1 MLEHS
6 RQAFLDHFK
15 PMPRILHWFLRFSIL
30 NPICIRLI
38 GAASRRNRDLLIRSF
53 YLGVLAAVLFFGLMA
68 ITATG
73 RLSLRELAAGSANVF
88 IILAILQFILICVLT
103 PLFMASAI
111 SKEAEPQ
118 TWDVLLTTPMSPTQ
132 IVLGNLFGRLFF
144 IIALSVAALPLM
156 VVTQFFGGV
165 PLETILLT
173 QVVAICLAI
182 LIAAL
187 AIAISVTRTAGRKAA
202 VGFFVITI
210 VVLATTFGVDNF
222 IREQVRGGQLNYYTT
237 VLTPFNPFLVLETI
251 LAPSNY
257 VIPESSSS
265 PQPLAWMVTHPVQG
279 WCWFT
284 LLTSTILVVWSS
296 LKVRTLGVKHAGQS
310 KFAQLMAP
318 TASQHKAV
326 SGNPIAWRERVTRH
340 RNLGSLLVRWGFLAV
355 SLLTCIIMTTLFL
368 TIMIQPSTYRDSM
381 TIIVITEM
389 LIVLFAA
396 ITLSASAIAKER
408 EDGTLDLLLTTAMT
422 PKMYLYGK
430 VKGLVLHLLP
440 MVLAPCLTMM
450 TIGVVVLATPNI
462 AIVPDTLPNDYE
474 TVVPLAVYG
483 GAFTMPFLFIPF
495 VAFCIAIGLMWSLRS
510 KGSISAIVTTLTLIT
525 IITFGLGLC
534 VMPLSS
540 TLYASAFFN
549 ALSPISQLFSTMHGA
564 TTIPKIIAQGDKS
577 ANAGLAVCS
586 LVGGLLWSTI
596 CWGLLKSMT
605 ASFVMTVRRLAGQ
618 R

>member
-1 MLEHS
+1 MLEHL
-6 RQAFLDHFK
+6 RQGILDDFN

-30 NPICIRLI
+30 NPICIRII

-53 YLGVLAAVLFFGLMA
+53 YLGLLAAVLFFGLMA

-111 SKEAEPQ
+111 SKEAEPK

-132 IVLGNLFGRLFF
+132 IVIGNLLGRLFF

-173 QVVAICLAI
+173 QVVAVCLAI

-210 VVLATTFGVDNF
+210 VVLATTFGIDNF
-222 IREQVRGGQLNYYTT
+222 IREQIRGGQLNYYTT
-237 VLTPFNPFLVLETI
+237 ILTPFNPFLVLETI
-251 LAPSNY
+251 LSPSNY
-257 VIPESSSS
+257 VVPDSSSS
-265 PQPLAWMVTHPVQG
+265 PQPLAWMVTHPIQG

-284 LLTSTILVVWSS
+284 LIASTILVVWSS
-296 LKVRTLGVKHAGQS
+296 LKVRTLGARQAGQS
-310 KFAQLMAP
+310 KFAQLVAP
-318 TASQHKAV
+318 VASQNKAV

-340 RNLGSLLVRWGFLAV
+340 RNLGSILIRWGFLGVA
-355 SLLTCIIMTTLFL
+355 LLNCIILTTLFF
-368 TIMIQPSTYRDSM
+368 TEMIRPDTFRDSM

-389 LIVLFAA
+389 LIILFAA
-396 ITLSASAIAKER
+396 ITLSASAISKER

-440 MVLAPCLTMM
+440 MVLAPCITMVV
-450 TIGVVVLATPNI
+450 IGITVISAPNI
-462 AIVPDTLPNDYE
+462 AIVSDTLPNNYE
-474 TVVPLAVYG
+474 TVIPLALYG

-495 VAFCIAIGLMWSLRS
+495 IAFCIAIGLMWSLRS
-510 KGSISAIVTTLTLIT
+510 KGSISAIVTTLTLVS
-525 IITFGLGLC
+525 IIIFGLGLC

-540 TLYASAFFN
+540 TAFPSAVFN
-549 ALSPISQLFSTMHGA
+549 SLSPISQMFSTMHGA
-564 TTIPKIIAQGDKS
+564 STVPALLNRSIADANLGVAICSII
-577 ANAGLAVCS
+577 
-586 LVGGLLWSTI
+586 GGLLWSII